1 MANSYSRRFAPP
13 FQTSARPAIMA
24 QLAGA
29 GQRARALVAV
39 AQTMA
44 ESRARRRLDRDQ
56 LAWVVVGVVVVAC
69 FALRKEVAWLAKYP
83 VDWTLPLGAWV
94 QVFMNWFVEH
104 FKWLFTGITW
114 LLQWP
119 LDWITGL
126 LQWLPWPATIAVFA
140 VSAFVSA
147 GWRLALFTV
156 LALFYMLLIGFWLE
170 SMRTLALV
178 FVSVPISLA
187 IGLFVGIGA
196 FKSPRFNRVVQ
207 PSLDLMQTFPTFAY
221 LLPIML
227 LFGFGAVVGL
237 IASAIYASPP
247 MVRNVILGLQRVPT
261 EVVESALMSGTTK
274 GQLLWWVQV
283 PTARSNIMMGV
294 NQTMMAALSMVIIAA
309 FIGGSADIGWEV
321 LQTIRKAQ
329 FGEGL
334 IAGSVIVL
342 IAMVMDRTSRGFV
355 GRERLAQAPGGS
367 VWSRHRPLWVVVGTA
382 IAFIALS
389 KVFPVLKTYPN
400 ELVFYPAEPLNVA
413 VDYLTGHYAAIWEGI
428 KKYTLFFFLL
438 PLRIGLESS
447 VRPMS
452 WGFALTPGITA
463 GYAIAI
469 GVFAVLCARALSWR
483 AAVGVILI
491 GGWMYFGISM
501 LPWPAF
507 ALVVTLL
514 AWQVGGWRLALFAL
528 LGQAFLAVAGFW
540 DLAMRSI
547 YLCAAAVLTSFI
559 IGGLL
564 GVWAARND
572 RVSAF
577 VRPINDTLQTMPLF
591 VFLIPVLMFF
601 QVGEFTAYLAIIMYA
616 IVPSIRY
623 TEQGLR
629 DVPPEIVEAARAC
642 GCSNSQMLWQ
652 VKLPLAIPEIMLG
665 LNQTVMYGLA
675 MLIVAALVG
684 TRGLGQQVFISL
696 GMAEAGQGI
705 VAGLG
710 ITLIA
715 MITDRIIQAWS
726 ARRKAALGL

>member
-1 MANSYSRRFAPP
+1 M
-13 FQTSARPAIMA
+13 
-24 QLAGA
+24 
-29 GQRARALVAV
+29 
-39 AQTMA
+39 
-44 ESRARRRLDRDQ
+44 
-56 LAWVVVGVVVVAC
+56 
-69 FALRKEVAWLAKYP
+69 
-83 VDWTLPLGAWV
+83 
-94 QVFMNWFVEH
+94 
-104 FKWLFTGITW
+104 
-114 LLQWP
+114 
-119 LDWITGL
+119 
-126 LQWLPWPATIAVFA
+126 
-140 VSAFVSA
+140 
-147 GWRLALFTV
+147 
-156 LALFYMLLIGFWLE
+156 
-170 SMRTLALV
+170 
-178 FVSVPISLA
+178 
-187 IGLFVGIGA
+187 
-196 FKSPRFNRVVQ
+196 
-207 PSLDLMQTFPTFAY
+207 
-221 LLPIML
+221 
-227 LFGFGAVVGL
+227 
-237 IASAIYASPP
+237 
-247 MVRNVILGLQRVPT
+247 
-261 EVVESALMSGTTK
+261 
-274 GQLLWWVQV
+274 
-283 PTARSNIMMGV
+283 
-294 NQTMMAALSMVIIAA
+294 
-309 FIGGSADIGWEV
+309 
-321 LQTIRKAQ
+321 
-329 FGEGL
+329 
-334 IAGSVIVL
+334 
-342 IAMVMDRTSRGFV
+342 
-355 GRERLAQAPGGS
+355 
-367 VWSRHRPLWVVVGTA
+367 
-382 IAFIALS
+382 
-389 KVFPVLKTYPN
+389 FPVLKTYPD
-400 ELVFYPAEPLNVA
+400 ELVFFPAEPLNVA
-413 VDYLTGHYAAIWEGI
+413 VDHLTGHYAAIWEGI

-469 GVFAVLCARALSWR
+469 GVFAALCARALSWR

-491 GGWMYFGISM
+491 GGWMYFGISKV
-501 LPWPAF
+501 PWPAF